1 MTSVTVK
8 TGKPYEVR
16 IGAGLLQEAP
26 TVLRAL
32 LPAKRLMVVSDD
44 NVFPLYG
51 EALVKALTEA
61 GFQTF
66 SYVMESGEQSKNL
79 TVYGDLLGRLCE
91 AGLTRDDSV
100 IALGGGV
107 VGDLAGF
114 AAATYQRGISY
125 VQMPTSLL
133 AAVDSSVGG
142 KTAVDLPG
150 GKNQVGAF
158 CQPALVLCDI
168 DTLKT
173 LPDSEYRNGCAE
185 IIKYGMLLGE
195 PLFTRLSEKP
205 VKEMYEEIIGSCVA
219 VKRDYVEADEF
230 DRGLRMLL
238 NLGHTA
244 GHGVE
249 LLSGFTVPHGQGVA
263 IGMAIIAR
271 AAHAMGYCDETV
283 PKRLIKLLNMY
294 GLPTETEFTAD
305 ELTAAVA
312 NDKKNTATSM
322 RIVYPEAVGSCK
334 VLSVSKATFHEW
346 LKAGGLL

>member
-16 IGAGLLQEAP
+16 IGEGLLKEAP
-26 TVLRAL
+26 AMLSAI

-44 NVFPLYG
+44 NVYPLYG
-51 EALVKALTEA
+51 ESLVNSLSAA
-61 GFQTF
+61 GFQTY
-66 SYVMESGEQSKNL
+66 SYVMKSGEQSKNL
-79 TVYGDLLGRLCE
+79 TVYGDLLQKLCE

-158 CQPALVLCDI
+158 CQPALVICDI

-173 LPDSEYRNGCAE
+173 LPEEEYRNGCAE

-195 PLFTRLSEKP
+195 PLFSRLSEQP
-205 VKEMYEEIIGSCVA
+205 VKEMYEEIIGCCVA

-271 AAHAMGYCDETV
+271 AAHAMGFCDETV
-283 PKRLIKLLNMY
+283 PERLVKLIKAY
-294 GLPTETEFTAD
+294 GLPTETAFTAD
-305 ELTAAVA
+305 EVSAAVS

-334 VLSVSKATFHEW
+334 VLSVSKETFREW
-346 LKAGGLL
+346 LKAGGLA

>member
-16 IGAGLLQEAP
+16 IGAGLLKEAP
-26 TVLRAL
+26 AMLSAL

-44 NVFPLYG
+44 NVYPLYG
-51 EALVKALTEA
+51 ESLVESLSAA
-61 GFQTF
+61 GFQTYA
-66 SYVMESGEQSKNL
+66 YVMKSGEQSKNL
-79 TVYGDLLGRLCE
+79 TVYGDLLQKLCE

-158 CQPALVLCDI
+158 CQPALVICDI

-173 LPDSEYRNGCAE
+173 LPEEEYRNGCAE

-195 PLFTRLSEKP
+195 PLFSRLSKQP
-205 VKEMYEEIIGSCVA
+205 VKEMYEEIIGCCVA

-249 LLSGFTVPHGQGVA
+249 LLSGFTVPHGRGVA

-271 AAHAMGYCDETV
+271 AAHAMGFCDETV
-283 PKRLIKLLNMY
+283 PERLVKLIKAY
-294 GLPTETEFTAD
+294 GLPTETAFTAD
-305 ELTAAVA
+305 EVSAAVS

-322 RIVYPEAVGSCK
+322 RIVYPEAVGNCK
-334 VLSVSKATFHEW
+334 VLSVSKETFHEW
-346 LKAGGLL
+346 LKAGGLA

>member
-16 IGAGLLQEAP
+16 IGAGLLKETPAM
-26 TVLRAL
+26 LSAL

-44 NVFPLYG
+44 NVYPLYG
-51 EALVKALTEA
+51 ESLVNSLSAA
-61 GFQTF
+61 GFQTYA
-66 SYVMESGEQSKNL
+66 YVMKSGEQSKNL
-79 TVYGDLLGRLCE
+79 TVYGDLLQKLCE

-158 CQPALVLCDI
+158 CQPALVICDI

-173 LPDSEYRNGCAE
+173 LPEEEYRNGCAE

-195 PLFTRLSEKP
+195 PLFSRLSEQP
-205 VKEMYEEIIGSCVA
+205 VKEMYEEIIGCCVA

-271 AAHAMGYCDETV
+271 AAHAMGFCDETV
-283 PKRLIKLLNMY
+283 PERLVKLIKAY
-294 GLPTETEFTAD
+294 GLPTETAFTAD
-305 ELTAAVA
+305 EVSAAVS

-334 VLSVSKATFHEW
+334 VLSVSKETFHEW
-346 LKAGGLL
+346 LKAGGLA